1 MKIHILSD
9 LHLECESFE
18 PPETSAN
25 VVLLAGDIGIGANGI
40 EWAKKHF
47 EVPVLYVPGNHE
59 YHDPSFSIDE
69 HQVAMQQACK
79 GSNVELM
86 DNKVMVIEG
95 VRYIGTTLWT
105 DLKNFESVLYC
116 DAYRIIT
123 DYEVSR
129 NVGGLV
135 HFDLAYAQYLFVR
148 NRAWLESE
156 LAQPF
161 TGKTVVV
168 THHAPSQKSIAPKY
182 VGNEWNSCFA
192 SDLERLMD
200 GVDLWVHGHTHSS
213 LDYGINDT
221 RVVCNPRGYPSPIK
235 GWENPEFDP
244 SKMVSI

>member
-25 VVLLAGDIGIGANGI
+25 VVLLAGDIGIGVNGI

-116 DAYRIIT
+116 DADRIIT

-135 HFDLAYAQYLFVR
+135 HFDLAYAQHLFER
-148 NRAWLESE
+148 NRVWLESQLSRSFE
-156 LAQPF
+156 
-161 TGKTVVV
+161 GKTVVI
-168 THHAPSQKSIAPKY
+168 THHAPSKKSIAPKFEY
-182 VGNEWNSCFA
+182 NEWNSCFV
-192 SDLERLMD
+192 SDLEGLMH
-200 GVDLWVHGHTHSS
+200 GVEFWVHGHTHSS